1 MISIFTEGIKKKE
14 LKGKRIIYKNIKDLI
29 AREGNKIPGDINIIL
44 CNDAYLLEINK
55 KYLNHDTLTDIITFD
70 YCEEKIV
77 SGDIY
82 ISIDRVEENAKLFNQ
97 DNEREL
103 TRVIFH
109 GVLHLLG
116 YKDKSDTE
124 QKEMRGK
131 EDFYLNLFL

>member
-1 MISIFTEGIKKKE
+1 MISIFTEGIKKE
-14 LKGKRIIYKNIKDLI
+14 LKGKRIIYKNLKDLI
-29 AREGNKIPGDINIIL
+29 AREGNKIAGNINIIL
-44 CNDAYLLEINK
+44 CNDAFLFEMNK

-70 YCEEKIV
+70 YCEEKVV

-82 ISIDRVEENAKLFNQ
+82 ISIDRVEENAKLYNQ
-97 DNEREL
+97 DIEREL
-103 TRVIFH
+103 IRVIFH

-116 YKDKSDTE
+116 YKDKSDVE